1 MSSPPVY
8 SPRAIAMAAFALA
21 IGGFGIGTGEFA
33 IMGLLPNVA
42 EHLHVSAPEVGH
54 LISAYALG
62 VVIGAPLIAVMAAH
76 LSRSTLLF
84 GLMIWFVIG
93 NFASAF
99 APGYYSLMAFR
110 FLTGMPH
117 GAYFGVAALVAAS
130 MVPPHRRG
138 QAIGRVMLGLTVA
151 ALIGN
156 PLATGLGQWLGWRAA
171 FAAVG
176 TIGIITLI
184 MLNKFVPHQE
194 DQPVSSARQELGALR
209 RGQVWFTLGIGA
221 IGFGGLFAVFSYI
234 APTLTQVTGL
244 GESWVPIALAVM
256 GAGMIAGNIAGGWLA
271 DRALVKSIGGVLV
284 WTMLVLAIFPWMAG
298 NTWTMMLNIFLIGTG
313 LALGPVLQIRLMDVA
328 ADAQTLAASLNH
340 SAFNMANALGAWLGG
355 VAITAGYGWTST
367 GWVGAM
373 LALAGLLLFGLSLL
387 HMRRM
392 GTVSGAA

>member
-1 MSSPPVY
+1 
-8 SPRAIAMAAFALA
+8 MAALALA

-42 EHLHVSAPEVGH
+42 EHLQVSAPEVGH

-84 GLMIWFVIG
+84 GLMIWFVVG

-184 MLNKFVPHQE
+184 MLNKFVPHQA

-298 NTWTMMLNIFLIGTG
+298 NTWTMMLDIFLIGTG

-392 GTVSGAA
+392 ETVSGAA

>member
-1 MSSPPVY
+1 
-8 SPRAIAMAAFALA
+8 MAAFALA

-42 EHLHVSAPEVGH
+42 EHLQVSAPEVGH

-151 ALIGN
+151 ALVGN

-256 GAGMIAGNIAGGWLA
+256 GAGMIVGNIAGGWLA

-298 NTWTMMLNIFLIGTG
+298 NAWTMMLNIFLIGTG

-355 VAITAGYGWTST
+355 VAISAGYGWTST

-373 LALAGLLLFGLSLL
+373 LALAGLLLFGVSLL

-392 GTVSGAA
+392 GPVSGAA

>member
-8 SPRAIAMAAFALA
+8 SPRAVAMAALALA

-42 EHLHVSAPEVGH
+42 EHLQVSAPEVGH

-84 GLMIWFVIG
+84 GLMIWFVVG

-184 MLNKFVPHQE
+184 MLNKFVPHQA

-298 NTWTMMLNIFLIGTG
+298 NTWTMMLDIFLIGTG

-392 GTVSGAA
+392 ETVSGAA

>member
-1 MSSPPVY
+1 
-8 SPRAIAMAAFALA
+8 MAAFALA

-42 EHLHVSAPEVGH
+42 EHLQVSAPEVGH

-256 GAGMIAGNIAGGWLA
+256 GAGMIVGNIAGGWLA

-373 LALAGLLLFGLSLL
+373 LALAGLLLFGVSLL

-392 GTVSGAA
+392 GPVSGAA